1 MGIFVLFSTMEKI
14 FTPWNNKKI
23 NSKKMIGLASL
34 VLAGSLLTS
43 CTISLSRKEHEYR
56 RVNFTSN
63 GNYYESSQ
71 FEPFYLS
78 NKPTNS
84 LIYYNEWEETAD
96 GNYSRI
102 VKEYD
107 VTDKS
112 YDDIISLRDNK
123 NINIDEV
130 FGEPVKIY
138 EQIIDNVSKEE
149 LEAGAYYEVT
159 IYSENEARVATIKN
173 GKTPSP
179 LILLGSG
186 LVTFLGLGGL
196 IAWNKYDEKK
206 QKKLT
211 LEKREK

>member
-1 MGIFVLFSTMEKI
+1 MRKI
-14 FTPWNNKKI
+14 RNFKNKNI
-23 NSKKMIGLASL
+23 NSKKIIGLASL

-112 YDDIISLRDNK
+112 YDDIISLKDNK
-123 NINIDEV
+123 YINLDEV
-130 FGEPVKIY
+130 FGEPVEIY

-173 GKTPSP
+173 DKTPSP
-179 LILLGSG
+179 LVLLGSG
-186 LVTFLGLGGL
+186 LVTILGVGGL

-206 QKKLT
+206 EKKLT

>member
-1 MGIFVLFSTMEKI
+1 MRKI
-14 FTPWNNKKI
+14 RNFKNKNI
-23 NSKKMIGLASL
+23 NSKKIIGLASL

-56 RVNFTSN
+56 KVNFTSN

-112 YDDIISLRDNK
+112 YDDIISLKDNK
-123 NINIDEV
+123 YINIDEV
-130 FGEPVKIY
+130 FGEPVEIY

-173 GKTPSP
+173 DKTPSP
-179 LILLGSG
+179 LVLLGSG
-186 LVTFLGLGGL
+186 LVTILGVGGL

-206 QKKLT
+206 EKKLT

>member
-1 MGIFVLFSTMEKI
+1 MRKI
-14 FTPWNNKKI
+14 RNFKNKNI
-23 NSKKMIGLASL
+23 NSKKIIGLASL

-112 YDDIISLRDNK
+112 YDDIISLKDNK
-123 NINIDEV
+123 YINIDEV
-130 FGEPVKIY
+130 FGEPVEIY

-173 GKTPSP
+173 DKTPSP
-179 LILLGSG
+179 LVLLGSG
-186 LVTFLGLGGL
+186 LVTILGVGGL

-206 QKKLT
+206 EKKLT

>member
-1 MGIFVLFSTMEKI
+1 MRKI
-14 FTPWNNKKI
+14 RNFKNKNI
-23 NSKKMIGLASL
+23 NSKKIIGLASL

-112 YDDIISLRDNK
+112 YDDIISLKDNK
-123 NINIDEV
+123 YINIDEV
-130 FGEPVKIY
+130 FGEPVEIY

-159 IYSENEARVATIKN
+159 IYSENEARTATIKN
-173 GKTPSP
+173 DKAPSP
-179 LILLGSG
+179 LVLLGSG
-186 LVTFLGLGGL
+186 LATILGVGGL

-206 QKKLT
+206 EKKLT

>member
-1 MGIFVLFSTMEKI
+1 MRKI
-14 FTPWNNKKI
+14 RNFKNKNL
-23 NSKKMIGLASL
+23 NSKKIIGLGSL

-84 LIYYNEWEETAD
+84 LIYYNEWKETAD

-112 YDDIISLRDNK
+112 YDDIISLKDNK

-130 FGEPVKIY
+130 FGEPVEIY

-159 IYSENEARVATIKN
+159 IYSENEARTATIKN
-173 GKTPSP
+173 DKAPSP
-179 LILLGSG
+179 LVLLGSG
-186 LVTFLGLGGL
+186 LATILGVGGL

-206 QKKLT
+206 EKKLT

>member
-1 MGIFVLFSTMEKI
+1 MRKI
-14 FTPWNNKKI
+14 RNFKNKNI
-23 NSKKMIGLASL
+23 NSKKIIGLASL

-56 RVNFTSN
+56 KVNFTSN

-84 LIYYNEWEETAD
+84 LIYYNEWKETAD

-112 YDDIISLRDNK
+112 YDDIISLKDNK
-123 NINIDEV
+123 YINIEEV
-130 FGEPVKIY
+130 FGEPVEIY

-173 GKTPSP
+173 DKTPSP
-179 LILLGSG
+179 LVLLGSG
-186 LVTFLGLGGL
+186 LVTILGVGGL

-206 QKKLT
+206 EKKLT

>member
-1 MGIFVLFSTMEKI
+1 MRKI
-14 FTPWNNKKI
+14 RNFKNKNL
-23 NSKKMIGLASL
+23 NSKKIIGLASL

-56 RVNFTSN
+56 KVNFTSN

-71 FEPFYLS
+71 FEPFYQS

-84 LIYYNEWEETAD
+84 LIYYNEWKETAD

-112 YDDIISLRDNK
+112 YDDIISLKDNK

-130 FGEPVKIY
+130 FGEPVEIY

-173 GKTPSP
+173 DKTPSP

-186 LVTFLGLGGL
+186 LATFLGMGGL

-206 QKKLT
+206 EKKLT

>member
-1 MGIFVLFSTMEKI
+1 MRKI
-14 FTPWNNKKI
+14 RNFKNKNL
-23 NSKKMIGLASL
+23 NSKKIIGLASL

-43 CTISLSRKEHEYR
+43 CTINLSRKEHEYR

-84 LIYYNEWEETAD
+84 LIYYNEWKETAD

-112 YDDIISLRDNK
+112 YDDIISLKDNK

-130 FGEPVKIY
+130 TPISDNIGTSYYYKADAKNNYIKVGNKLFR
-138 EQIIDNVSKEE
+138 IIRN
-149 LEAGAYYEVT
+149 
-159 IYSENEARVATIKN
+159 
-173 GKTPSP
+173 
-179 LILLGSG
+179 
-186 LVTFLGLGGL
+186 
-196 IAWNKYDEKK
+196 
-206 QKKLT
+206 LT
-211 LEKREK
+211 MNIG